1 MRDFSNVKRIVI
13 KIGTSTISTGDGLN
27 TEYLRQLAFQ
37 IHKLLQDKKQVVIV
51 TSGAI
56 GLGAGQLGINK
67 RVTGIKIRQACAAI
81 GQPLLMQEYRKVFS
95 EHKIIAAQ
103 VLLTADVLSNRKT
116 YLNLR
121 NAMESLL
128 ELGVVPILNEN
139 DSVSTEEIGS
149 AFGDNDRLSAFVAS
163 KIDADVLIMLSDI
176 DALYDKDPR
185 QFSDA
190 KPIHIVDEITNKI
203 EKAAG
208 SPGST
213 HAQGGMKTK
222 IQAARI
228 TSQAGCRMILA
239 PGARKNVILD
249 ILQGKDIGTVFL
261 PKRRLSQ
268 RVRWI
273 INSTPAGTIRIDQG
287 ALHAIRKNKSL
298 LPSGIQTVEGE
309 FKKDAVVML
318 NDIAKA
324 VAAFSSAELRL
335 VAGKHSREIEKI
347 LGKGRGRVVAIPENI
362 IFLDD

>member
-1 MRDFSNVKRIVI
+1 MRDFSDVKRIVI
-13 KIGTSTISTGDGLN
+13 KIGTSTISTARGLN
-27 TEYLRQLAFQ
+27 TEFMRQLASQ
-37 IHKLLQDKKQVVIV
+37 IHKLLQDDKQVVIV

-56 GLGAGQLGINK
+56 GMGAAQLGMNE
-67 RVTGIKIRQACAAI
+67 RVTGIRMRQACAAI
-81 GQPLLMQEYRKVFS
+81 GQPLLMQEYRKVFLK
-95 EHKIIAAQ
+95 HKIITAQ

-121 NAMESLL
+121 NALESLL
-128 ELGVVPILNEN
+128 ELGTVPILNEN

-163 KIDADVLIMLSDI
+163 KIDADALIMLSDI

-185 QFSDA
+185 QFRDA
-190 KPIHIVDEITNKI
+190 EPIPIVAEITGKI

-208 SPGST
+208 SHGST
-213 HAQGGMKTK
+213 HARGGMKTK

-239 PGARKNVILD
+239 SGNHKNVITE

-261 PKRRLSQ
+261 SKRRLGQ

-273 INSTPAGTIRIDQG
+273 INSTPAGTIRIDHG
-287 ALHAIRKNKSL
+287 ALRAIRNNKSL
-298 LPSGIQTVEGE
+298 LPSGIQKVEGE
-309 FKKDAVVML
+309 FKRDAVVMI
-318 NDIAKA
+318 NDVAKA

-335 VAGKHSREIEKI
+335 VAGKHSGEIEKI
-347 LGKGRGRVVAIPENI
+347 LGAGRGKVVAIPENI